1 MSNPSGRRRR
11 IGGRVRRL
19 ALLVV
24 AAAVTAAFVPAG
36 QGAGETLT
44 GTVGPGFT
52 ITLTSGGAGVTQL
65 DAGTYTIQVSDKSEF
80 HNFHLTGPG
89 GVSQFTGIEEMGDFT
104 WNVTLVDGVYTYLC
118 DAHPSSMKRT
128 FRVGAAP
135 PAAKPSKLYG
145 NVGPGRT
152 ITLGTAS
159 GKRTARVAAG
169 KYSVVVRDRSRTE
182 SFHLSGPGVNRK
194 TGRAFTGS
202 ATWAV
207 TLKAASTYRY
217 WSDAHPALKGTL
229 KTS

>member
-1 MSNPSGRRRR
+1 
-11 IGGRVRRL
+11 VRRL
-19 ALLVV
+19 ALLSIALLSI

-44 GTVGPGFT
+44 GVVGPGFN
-52 ITLTSGGAGVTQL
+52 ISLTRGGAAVTQL
-65 DAGTYTIQVSDKSEF
+65 DAGEYTIQVSDKSDF
-80 HNFHLTGPG
+80 HNFHLQGPG
-89 GVSQFTGIEEMGDFT
+89 GVSQFTGAEEIVDVT
-104 WNVTLVDGVYTYLC
+104 WNVTVVDGVYTYVC
-118 DAHPSSMKRT
+118 DVHPATMKKT

-135 PAAKPSKLYG
+135 PTTKPAKLYG
-145 NVGPGRT
+145 VVGPGRT
-152 ITLGTAS
+152 ITLGTVT

-169 KYSVVVRDRSRTE
+169 KYTVVVRDRSKAE
-182 SFHLSGPGVNRK
+182 SFHLLGPGVNRR

-202 ATWAV
+202 TTWNV